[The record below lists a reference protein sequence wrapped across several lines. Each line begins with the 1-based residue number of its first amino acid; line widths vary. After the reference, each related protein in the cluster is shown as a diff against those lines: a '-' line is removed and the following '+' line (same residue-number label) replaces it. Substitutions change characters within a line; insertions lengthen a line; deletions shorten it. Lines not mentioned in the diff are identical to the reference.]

1 MKVIGLLII
10 SHIFLVACST
20 NPKVQKDS
28 NMPRIH
34 NMAPNFLVYWDAV
47 KTKPVNEQLIVLKS
61 DFFPRF
67 QEFYDYKIEKWKS
80 AGKSPDN
87 ELVKVLNEFPA
98 IEAGFRKKTN
108 EITNSL
114 KSTLNSFSESLPDLN
129 KDFDIYITHSF
140 GEMDGGTRKIGNKIY
155 FILGIDGMVKYHKG
169 FESEIPFFHHELF
182 HVYHGQYLP
191 EEQVLWIALWAE
203 GLATY
208 ASQKLNP
215 SASMKD
221 LMLDIP
227 EGMVSRIDNQ
237 LEFHWDDL
245 SKKLESKTD
254 ADYETYFLMSSKDK
268 KIIPRSGYYL
278 GYLIA
283 VELGKDRSVAELA
296 KLKPTEILPLM
307 KTAISRLRAN
317 KVKGKFVK

>member
-28 NMPRIH
+28 SMPRIH
-34 NMAPNFLVYWDAV
+34 NMAPNFLVYWDTV
-47 KTKPVNEQLIVLKS
+47 KAKPVNEQLIVLKS

-67 QEFYDYKIEKWKS
+67 QDFYDYKIEKWKS
-80 AGKSPDN
+80 AGKPPDD

-98 IEAGFRKKTN
+98 IEAGFRKKTS

-227 EGMVSRIDNQ
+227 EGMVSRIDYQ
-237 LEFHWDDL
+237 LDFHWDDL

-254 ADYETYFLMSSKDK
+254 ADYETYFLMSSKNK

-317 KVKGKFVK
+317 KVKGQFVN